1 MPKAK
6 NKNVKVSKQ
15 KNRSAKQNDM
25 KKSFLTLAIP
35 TVLVVFIFF
44 NSGSQTSF
52 TPDPISFEISFPTK
66 SPPSDKPLATWA
78 KSKTL
83 DPKTGWQPIEKI
95 IINEPEERLTE
106 QQIPRNYAEFKT
118 EKQQIFDQ
126 YDYLYSPSYLCAFS
140 QSIDMLVLVA
150 GAAWE
155 FERREI
161 LRKTWA
167 AAILHAQKR
176 NIRLKNLDIKL
187 AFYTSNPSLPPSE
200 IPEKYSS
207 VAIMDLL
214 AEESKNFEDLIV
226 ENVAETY
233 ANLTIK
239 TLDSFK
245 WAKNFCPITK
255 YVMHV
260 DSDVYVQWLP
270 ILEHLK
276 LKLQLGIDEQQRP
289 TCLTQKYKNSKVKL
303 GKGKYQK
310 FLTDIEYNA
319 PIYPTYCSGSAFM
332 VESGIAFKMF
342 EISLYTPF
350 FNLEDV
356 YIGILRNKLDVKEP
370 VDIKYGKLNGIEVCQ
385 HLSNSKFHMG
395 INYQSEIV
403 EEKLIEAWERYKET
417 SLFQNLL

>member
-6 NKNVKVSKQ
+6 NKNVKVRKR
-15 KNRSAKQNDM
+15 KNKSAKQNDM
-25 KKSFLTLAIP
+25 KKSFFTLAFLA
-35 TVLVVFIFF
+35 VLILWIFF
-44 NSGSQTSF
+44 KSSKTSF
-52 TPDPISFEISFPTK
+52 DPDPISFEIVTPTGFPA
-66 SPPSDKPLATWA
+66 SDKRLATWA
-78 KSKTL
+78 ESKIL
-83 DPKTGWQPIEKI
+83 DPKTGWQPFEKI
-95 IINEPEERLTE
+95 IITEPKERITE
-106 QQIPRNYAEFKT
+106 QQIPLNYAEFKT

-126 YDYLYSPSYLCAFS
+126 YDYLHSPSYLCAFS
-140 QSIDMLVLVA
+140 ESVDLLVLVA

-167 AAILHAQKR
+167 AAILYAQK
-176 NIRLKNLDIKL
+176 NQLKLKNLNVKL

-200 IPEKYSS
+200 IPPKYSS
-207 VAIMDLL
+207 SNIMNRL
-214 AEESKNFEDLIV
+214 AEESKNYEDMIV

-245 WAKNFCPITK
+245 WAKNFCPVSK

-270 ILEHLK
+270 IFEHLK
-276 LKLQLGIDEQQRP
+276 QKLQLDIKEQQRP
-289 TCLTQKYKNSKVKL
+289 TCLTQRYKNSKVKL

-310 FLTDIEYNA
+310 FLEEVEYNA
-319 PIYPTYCSGSAFM
+319 LTYPTYCSGSAFL

-342 EISLYTPF
+342 EVSLYTPF

-356 YIGILRNKLDVKEP
+356 FIGILRNKLDVGEP
-370 VDIKYGKLNGIEVCQ
+370 IDIKYGQLNGIEVCQ

-395 INYQSEIV
+395 INYRSEIV